1 MSNEEIKSYIEEIT
15 EQINQIENSLERTGK
30 YSGKELS
37 CEILRRLGGS
47 LEDAESA
54 RNYSGIVYPSRP
66 TKGFTDALWISMD
79 LAKDAYAAL
88 LKEINDGLVE
98 EISMGNIVM
107 KILDNFQRELELA
120 EKGKLRCK
128 EKNTMQ
134 YEPAKGYVD
143 GMKHSMDLVKDAYVH
158 MLKENK
164 EMTAKQKMIEYMRN
178 SVSTNAHNSMGCSEN
193 YYNPFYSVMDT
204 FTEDEI
210 MDMDDAEIGHLLK
223 LADNIAEG
231 LY

>member
-1 MSNEEIKSYIEEIT
+1 MSNEEIRSHIEEIT
-15 EQINQIENSLERTGK
+15 EQINQIENSLKRTEK

-37 CEILRRLGGS
+37 CDILKRLGGS

-54 RNYSGIVYPSRP
+54 RNYSGVVYPSRP

-79 LAKDAYAAL
+79 LVKDAYTAL

-98 EISMGNIVM
+98 EASMGNIVM

-120 EKGKLRCK
+120 EKEKLRCK
-128 EKNTMQ
+128 VKNMLQ
-134 YEPAKGYVD
+134 YEPPKGYVD
-143 GMKHSMDLVKDAYVH
+143 GMRHSMDLVGDAYMH
-158 MLKENK
+158 ALKENK
-164 EMTAKQKMIEYMRN
+164 EMSAKEKMTEYMRN

-210 MDMDDAEIGHLLK
+210 MDMDDTEIEHLLK